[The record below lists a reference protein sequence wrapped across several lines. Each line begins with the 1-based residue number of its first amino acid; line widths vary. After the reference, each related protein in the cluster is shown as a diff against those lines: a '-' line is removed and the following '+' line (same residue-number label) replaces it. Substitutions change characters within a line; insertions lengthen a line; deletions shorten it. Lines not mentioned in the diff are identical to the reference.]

1 MSARKVLDKNPYKW
15 NTNIIR
21 LLRVVISSYNEDS
34 DYSFGQKS
42 AKIKHQSLF
51 RCIFVSFLKIFVFYP
66 ALYLF
71 LGTFHHTE
79 LDYSSVLIR
88 AIRAKQS

>member
-1 MSARKVLDKNPYKW
+1 M
-15 NTNIIR
+15 
-21 LLRVVISSYNEDS
+21 VISSYNEDS

-79 LDYSSVLIR
+79 LDYSSVSIR

>member
-1 MSARKVLDKNPYKW
+1 
-15 NTNIIR
+15 
-21 LLRVVISSYNEDS
+21 VVISSYNEDS
-34 DYSFGQKS
+34 DYSLGQKS

-51 RCIFVSFLKIFVFYP
+51 RCIFVRFLKIFVFYP

-79 LDYSSVLIR
+79 KNKTGGEKEKKASPKTFLGRLDFEITR
-88 AIRAKQS
+88 W